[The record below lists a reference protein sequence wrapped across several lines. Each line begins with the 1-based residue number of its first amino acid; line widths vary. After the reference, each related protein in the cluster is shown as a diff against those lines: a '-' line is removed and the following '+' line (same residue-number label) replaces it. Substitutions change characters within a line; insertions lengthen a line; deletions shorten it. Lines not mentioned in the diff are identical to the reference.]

1 MTNSS
6 NIIKLLLIFVL
17 CELTQL
23 LIFNNLQ
30 ISGFINPY
38 VYILLILTMPFGTS
52 SWLMMLVSFVLGI
65 IIDIFCDTPGMHAGA
80 CVLIGYLRQYVLK
93 YIAFRDEYKSDSF
106 PTISIY
112 GSVWYVKY
120 ALIMVSIHH
129 VALFFIE
136 QFDTI
141 FFWPTLLRIVL
152 SIVATMFFIIISQ
165 LFIRSKSSSFD

>member
-1 MTNSS
+1 M
-6 NIIKLLLIFVL
+6 LIFVL

>member
-17 CELTQL
+17 CEMTQL